1 MCRPWNAC
9 WEKPVPQRETTLT
22 EFIIGEQRKAPGATG
37 GFTALLND
45 IRLACKRI
53 AYLVG
58 KGRLAGVHGGAGSS
72 NVQGEEQQKL
82 DVTANEIF
90 LATNEW
96 GGHLAGMV
104 SEELERPYRIPAEYP
119 RGRYLLAFDPLDG
132 SSNIDVNVSVGS
144 IFSVLKCPEDV
155 AGDQERAFLQ
165 PGARQVCAGYAIY
178 GPTTM
183 LVLTLGRGAHG
194 FTLDREIG
202 EFIHT
207 HPDLRVPEETSEF
220 AINTSNSRF
229 WEPAVKRYVDEC
241 LAGKSGPR
249 GKDFNMRW
257 IASLVAEAHRILMR
271 GGVFLYPRDERES
284 GRAGRLRLL
293 YEANPI
299 GMVIE
304 QAGGRASTGYAPVL
318 EIEPQGLHQKT
329 GFVFGARREVERI
342 EAYHRDFNERPY
354 DAPLFAA
361 RGLFR
366 APTGG

>member
-1 MCRPWNAC
+1 M
-9 WEKPVPQRETTLT
+9 PQRETTLT
-22 EFIIGEQRKAPGATG
+22 EFIIGEQRRFPGATG
-37 GFTALLND
+37 GFTALVND

-53 AYLVG
+53 AYAVG
-58 KGRLAGVHGGAGSS
+58 KGALAGMQGSAGSR
-72 NVQGEEQQKL
+72 NAQGEEQQKL
-82 DVTANEIF
+82 DVLANEIF
-90 LATNEW
+90 LRTNEW

-104 SEELERPYRIPAEYP
+104 SEELEQPYRIPDEYP

-132 SSNIDVNVSVGS
+132 SSNIDVNVPVGS
-144 IFSVLKCPEDV
+144 IFSVLACPEGV
-155 AGDQERAFLQ
+155 AGDDERAFLQ

-183 LVLTLGRGAHG
+183 LVLTFGRGVHG

-207 HPDLRVPEETSEF
+207 HADLRVPEDTSEF

-241 LAGKSGPR
+241 LAGRSGPR

-271 GGVFLYPRDERES
+271 GGVFLYPRDEREQ
-284 GRAGRLRLL
+284 GRSGRLRLL

-299 GMVIE
+299 GMLIE
-304 QAGGRASTGYAPVL
+304 QAGGRASTGYGPVL
-318 EIEPQGLHQKT
+318 EVEPAGLHQKS
-329 GFVFGARREVERI
+329 GFVFGARHEVERI
-342 EAYHRDFNERPY
+342 EQYHRDHNQKPY
-354 DAPLFAA
+354 DAPLFGT

-366 APTGG
+366 AAH